1 MKQRAFQYHSVAD
14 LDEQVLMLME
24 AGVPVCERPYQQLAQ
39 SIALGEMALILRIQI
54 LSKENRLQK
63 HLMVQ
68 RKARL
73 IASHDTVLSHWDAQ
87 LMSLLKKGLPLSSR
101 PYHILAKQTDLPIDE
116 VLFRIERLMHQGY
129 IDKIIP
135 AV

>member
-1 MKQRAFQYHSVAD
+1 
-14 LDEQVLMLME
+14 MLME

-54 LSKENRLQK
+54 LIKENRLQK
-63 HLMVQ
+63 RLMLQ

-73 IASHDTVLSHWDAQ
+73 IASQDLVLSHWDTQ
-87 LMSLLKKGLPLSSR
+87 LISLLKKGLPLSSR

-116 VLFRIERLMHQGY
+116 VLFRIERLVSLGY
-129 IDKIIP
+129 LDKISP
-135 AV
+135 AI